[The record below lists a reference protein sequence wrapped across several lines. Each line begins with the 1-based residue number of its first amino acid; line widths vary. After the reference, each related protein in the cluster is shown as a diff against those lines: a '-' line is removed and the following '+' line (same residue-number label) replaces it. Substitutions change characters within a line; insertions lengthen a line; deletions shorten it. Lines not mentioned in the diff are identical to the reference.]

1 MSEQQPEAKPTTHD
15 WLQQAR
21 EQHER
26 QREHLLDTLLRRQPK
41 PDDQPAGT

>member
-1 MSEQQPEAKPTTHD
+1 MSEQQPEPVATTD
-15 WLQQAR
+15 WLRQAR

-41 PDDQPAGT
+41 NDDEPTGT